1 MSSNMIERIEH
12 LNPLRFLRKLDLSAN
27 RIRVISGLR
36 GLYNLEEVNLSGN
49 KIVSLANL
57 TQIQGEN
64 YKLKHIDLSGKHN
77 FYVDLTSFRQQ
88 FDGS

>member
-1 MSSNMIERIEH
+1 MIERIEH
-12 LNPLRFLRKLDLSAN
+12 LNPLRFLKKLDLSAN

-57 TQIQGEN
+57 SQISGDS
-64 YKLKHIDLSGKHN
+64 YKLKHIDLSGK
-77 FYVDLTSFRQQ
+77 FTIF
-88 FDGS
+88 